1 MLSLEDRYAFIS
13 TLYIRM
19 QIVHYPHP
27 ALKFKSVDVQ
37 QIDGTLR
44 KVIRR
49 MFELMYEANGIG
61 LAANQVGL
69 PFRFFLV
76 NLAARADNPD
86 EELVFINPVMK
97 KRRGNEIGEE
107 GCLSLPGLYGDVR
120 RAEEVTIEA
129 YDLSG
134 QGFAMDLSELPAR
147 VVQHE
152 SDHLD
157 GVMFTDRMREDNE
170 SDLVDLELPKFEE
183 IFRSAQQE
191 NLFAADAELLKLVQQ
206 MAQSGKIPPN
216 FLETPVHKL
225 SAPNAPE
232 D

>member
-1 MLSLEDRYAFIS
+1 
-13 TLYIRM
+13 M

-44 KVIRR
+44 KVIRS
-49 MFELMYEANGIG
+49 MFELMYEAKGIG

-76 NLAARADNPD
+76 NLAARPDSPD
-86 EELVFINPVMK
+86 EELVFINPVIK
-97 KRRGNEIGEE
+97 KRKGNEIGEE

-129 YDLSG
+129 FDLTG

-152 SDHLD
+152 LDHLD
-157 GVMFTDRMREDNE
+157 GVMFTDRMREDDE
-170 SDLVDLELPKFEE
+170 SVEVDLKLPRFEE
-183 IFRSAQQE
+183 NFRAAQQE
-191 NLFAADAELLKLVQQ
+191 ELFASDAEILKLVQQ
-206 MAQSGKIPPN
+206 MAQSGKIPAS

-225 SAPNAPE
+225 VAPDFTE
-232 D
+232 E

>member
-1 MLSLEDRYAFIS
+1 
-13 TLYIRM
+13 M

-44 KVIRR
+44 KVVRN

-86 EELVFINPVMK
+86 EEMVFINPVIK
-97 KRRGNEIGEE
+97 KRKGNEIGEE

-120 RAEEVTIEA
+120 RAEVVTIEA
-129 YDLSG
+129 FDLTG
-134 QGFAMDLSELPAR
+134 QGFAMELSELPAR

-157 GVMFTDRMREDNE
+157 GVMFTDRMRDDDE
-170 SDLVDLELPKFEE
+170 SAAVELKLPKFEE
-183 IFRSAQQE
+183 NFRAAQQE
-191 NLFAADAELLKLVQQ
+191 ELFADDEELLKVIQL
-206 MAQSGKIPPN
+206 MAQSGKIPVN
-216 FLETPVHKL
+216 FLETLVHKL
-225 SAPNAPE
+225 DAPDFTE
-232 D
+232 E